1 MTQAARK
8 VLETF
13 DALPE
18 DDKQAVTVEILRRA
32 PLEDYSELNDSELV
46 LAAEQVFLELDREE
60 SE

>member
-8 VLETF
+8 VLATF

-18 DDKQAVTVEILRRA
+18 DDKQAVTVEILRRV
-32 PLEDYSELNDSELV
+32 PLEDYSALNDSELV